1 MNDRVSVVIRDGVAD
16 VRLTRPEKMNALDD
30 AMFDALVAAGDR
42 LAADASLRCVV
53 LSGEGRAFCGGLDMG
68 SFGRIGG
75 GDTDVPGAGKPLAV
89 RTRGAANREQYAV
102 LVWRQLPV
110 PVIAAVHGVAFGGGL
125 QLMLGAD
132 LRFVTPD
139 ARLSVMEIKWGLVP
153 DMAGTVLMRGLLA
166 DDIMRDLIYTGRE
179 FSGVQALEYGLATRV
194 CDDPL
199 DEAQRV
205 AEEIARKSP
214 SAIRAA
220 KRLCNDLNKHDVAA
234 ALLAESAEQD
244 VLLAHPHHAE
254 AVGANFQQR
263 KPVFE
268 D

>member
-1 MNDRVSVVIRDGVAD
+1 MSDRVSVVVHDGVAD

-30 AMFDALVAAGDR
+30 AMFDALVAAGDQ
-42 LAADASLRCVV
+42 LAADTSLRCVV
-53 LSGEGRAFCGGLDMG
+53 LSGEGRGFCGGLDMG

-89 RTRGAANREQYAV
+89 RTHGAANREQYAV

-153 DMAGTVLMRGLLA
+153 DMGGTVLMRGLLA
-166 DDIMRDLIYTGRE
+166 DDVMRDLVYTGRE
-179 FSGVQALEYGLATRV
+179 ISGVEAFGYGLATRV
-194 CDDPL
+194 CNEPL
-199 DEAQRV
+199 NDALRV
-205 AEEIARKSP
+205 AEEIAQKSP

-220 KRLCNDLNKHDVAA
+220 KRLCNNLNKHDAVA
-234 ALLAESAEQD
+234 ALLAESVEQD
-244 VLLAHPHHAE
+244 ALLAHPHHTE
-254 AVGANFQQR
+254 AVAANFQKR
-263 KPVFE
+263 KSVFNN
-268 D
+268 